1 MPLLENLDE
10 AIQTGNCDLTSSLT
24 REALEESL
32 DPKAILGCMVGAMDV
47 VGQRFQCGQAYVP
60 EMLFA
65 SRAMKAGVGLLE
77 PILVAEGITPDLK
90 AIVGT
95 VKGDLHDLGKNM
107 VIMMWKGAN
116 IEVIDLGTD
125 VAPARFLEAVAEHQ
139 PQLVGLSS
147 LLTTTMPAMK
157 ATIHELKG
165 AGLEGIKTIV
175 GGAPISEQ
183 FARDIG
189 ADGYARDAVSAV
201 SVARGLVAS

>member
-1 MPLLENLDE
+1 MPLLDDLDA
-10 AIQTGNCDLTSSLT
+10 AIQAGNCDLTSSLT
-24 REALEESL
+24 RAVLAESV
-32 DPKAILGCMVGAMDV
+32 DPKAILDCMVGAMDI

-65 SRAMKAGVGLLE
+65 SRAMKTGVELLE
-77 PILVAEGITPDLK
+77 PILVAEGIKADLK
-90 AIVGT
+90 AIIGT
-95 VKGDLHDLGKNM
+95 VKGDLHDLGKNL

-157 ATIHELKG
+157 ATIRELQG
-165 AGLEGIKTIV
+165 AGLDGFKTIV

-189 ADGYARDAVSAV
+189 ADGYAGDAVSAV
-201 SVARGLVAS
+201 SVARDLVAS